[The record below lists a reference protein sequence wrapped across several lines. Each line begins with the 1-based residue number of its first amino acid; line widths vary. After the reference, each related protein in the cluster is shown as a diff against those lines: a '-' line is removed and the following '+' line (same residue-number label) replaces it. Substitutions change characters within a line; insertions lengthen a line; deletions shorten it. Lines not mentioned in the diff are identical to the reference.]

1 MIRTVLTLMLLV
13 LAQPSLAQDPIQR
26 VRALLDAGDVEELE
40 RTLRSLHDA
49 QRGGES
55 ASTLREINARLF
67 ETIHPE
73 RGSVVLRWQER
84 HPQSVY
90 AATAAAW
97 RAIKLF
103 EAAGSLTERYQTPV
117 SPAGLATYD
126 EAKERARAATENAL
140 DLANDYPPAHDAWF
154 RLRVGYPKRDELVE
168 MAEALLSVA
177 PEAESI
183 RIVVAG
189 AQHWSPHPGRDV
201 LGICLAYAPRALDF
215 DVDRCVIEAAIP
227 NDVGGDLGTRAAE
240 VLRGMDDPALDWAHL
255 QQAVWASSP
264 DSWDMDRIETW
275 YRRMPLS
282 NTDLNWYV
290 TTGRRVAAIGK
301 RPDVLIEGSNR
312 ALDEIAVRIPDNP
325 LDPSLR
331 ALEAALRLERY
342 LRSYEA
348 GDLALA
354 RRAWEAGVVYG
365 SNSADYWQAGS
376 LLATADKEPWDVV
389 DAIAFHENAIAYSG
403 QSVANIVYAF
413 FWLDEARLAAEAA
426 GNAPGAGDVHERLQ
440 CPMLRMARLA
450 DALCRS
456 DPASAMFCDPAQPPF
471 SHGPEVLEAG
481 AQACPEVANA
491 RLSSLKFDPVP
502 YANVSLP
509 WQ

>member
-1 MIRTVLTLMLLV
+1 MIRIALTVLLLV
-13 LAQPSLAQDPIQR
+13 FAQPSLAQDPVQR
-26 VRALLDAGDVEELE
+26 VRALLDAGDIDGLE
-40 RTLRSLHDA
+40 RTLRTLHDA

-73 RGSVVLRWQER
+73 RGAAIRRWQEGN
-84 HPQSVY
+84 PQSVY

-97 RAIKLF
+97 QAIKLF

-126 EAKERARAATENAL
+126 EAKERARVTTEKAL
-140 DLANDYPPAHDAWF
+140 DLADDYAPAFDAWF
-154 RLRVGYPKRDELVE
+154 RLRVGYPKRDDLVE
-168 MAEALLSVA
+168 MAEALMSVA

-183 RIVVAG
+183 RVIVAG
-189 AQHWSPHPGRDV
+189 AQHWSPHPGRDA
-201 LGICLAYAPRALDF
+201 LGICLAYATRASDY

-227 NDVGGDLGTRAAE
+227 NAVGGDLGSRAAD

-264 DSWDMDRIETW
+264 DNWDLDRIETW

-290 TTGRRVAAIGK
+290 TTGRRIAAVGK

-312 ALDEIAVRIPDNP
+312 ALDEIAVRISDNP

-331 ALEAALRLERY
+331 ALEAALHLERY
-342 LRSYEA
+342 LRGHEA
-348 GDLALA
+348 GNLALA
-354 RRAWEAGVVYG
+354 RKAWEAGVVHG
-365 SNSADYWQAGS
+365 GNSADYWQAGS
-376 LLATADKEPWDVV
+376 LLATADKEPWDVA
-389 DAIAFHENAIAYSG
+389 DAVAFHENAIAYSG
-403 QSVANIVYAF
+403 QSVATIVFAF

-426 GNAPGAGDVHERLQ
+426 GNAPGAGDIHERLQ

-456 DPASAMFCDPAQPPF
+456 DPAAAMFCDPAQPPF
-471 SHGPEVLEAG
+471 SHGPEVLAAG
-481 AQACPEVANA
+481 AQTCPDVASA
-491 RLSSLKFDPVP
+491 RLSSLKFKPVP
-502 YANVSLP
+502 HANVPLP
-509 WQ
+509 WK